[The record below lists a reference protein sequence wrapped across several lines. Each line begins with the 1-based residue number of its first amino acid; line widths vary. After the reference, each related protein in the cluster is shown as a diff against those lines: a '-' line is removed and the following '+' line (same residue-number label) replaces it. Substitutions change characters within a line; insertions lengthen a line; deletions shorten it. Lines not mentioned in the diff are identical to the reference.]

1 MKAKLLLAVLAAFLT
16 TSFAAVAAEET
27 AKDNTAPAEK
37 AVKPAKAKKKVK
49 PHNHMQEKN
58 GPVSAEPSTAEG
70 EPQKPLHEHGKF
82 HKQQ

>member
-1 MKAKLLLAVLAAFLT
+1 MKAKLLLTVLAAFLT
-16 TSFAAVAAEET
+16 TSFAAVAADET
-27 AKDNTAPAEK
+27 AKDASAPAEK
-37 AVKPAKAKKKVK
+37 VVKPQKAKKKVK

-70 EPQKPLHEHGKF
+70 EPQKPLHEHGKV